1 MMGVPSLLFLRSA
14 NSLSDQV
21 IYMPPNDLTLCSG
34 QTLQAPKYYQRI
46 ILQPMQIWIVLVALL
61 VSDNLG

>member
-34 QTLQAPKYYQRI
+34 QTFQAPKYDQRI
-46 ILQPMQIWIVLVALL
+46 IFQTMQIQIVLVVLL
-61 VSDNLG
+61 VPDNLG